1 MINIKYI
8 KNIISQALNKVEIF
22 YGNISA
28 KAVIDYFSE
37 YKKERKDITVII
49 ELKIYTIF
57 YLKNI
62 LKNVKIINRVSPL
75 YKSL

>member
-28 KAVIDYFSE
+28 KAVIDYLSE
-37 YKKERKDITVII
+37 HKKERKDITVII
-49 ELKIYTIF
+49 GLKIYTIF
-57 YLKNI
+57 YLKKI
-62 LKNVKIINRVSPL
+62 LKNVKNR
-75 YKSL
+75 K

>member
-22 YGNISA
+22 YGNISV
-28 KAVIDYFSE
+28 KAVVDYLSE
-37 YKKERKDITVII
+37 HKKERKDITII
-49 ELKIYTIF
+49 IGLKIYTIF

-62 LKNVKIINRVSPL
+62 LKNVKNN
-75 YKSL
+75 K

>member
-8 KNIISQALNKVEIF
+8 KNIISQALNKVDIF

-37 YKKERKDITVII
+37 YKNERKDIMVII
-49 ELKIYTIF
+49 GLKIYTIF
-57 YLKNI
+57 YFIFTLLLLLFLFDDFVFFN
-62 LKNVKIINRVSPL
+62 
-75 YKSL
+75 